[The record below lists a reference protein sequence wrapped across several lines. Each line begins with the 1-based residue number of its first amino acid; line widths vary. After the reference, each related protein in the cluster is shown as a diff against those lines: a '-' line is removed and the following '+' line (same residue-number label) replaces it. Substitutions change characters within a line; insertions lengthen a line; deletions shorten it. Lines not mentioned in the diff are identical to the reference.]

1 MKKNSPEVK
10 LKKIQDDLVKVKT
23 DIRFLKKVILQV
35 KSAQQQK
42 KEETVLNDIDKEL
55 DKA

>member
-10 LKKIQDDLVKVKT
+10 LKRIQDDLVKVKT
-23 DIRFLKKVILQV
+23 DVRFLKKVILQV

-42 KEETVLNDIDKEL
+42 KEETVLNEIDKEL